1 MCNDIS
7 SQIIIWFI
15 KFKNTNMNFIPHY
28 LFPKVDQ
35 FFFRISFVPSATVR
49 APRTTNQTDQQQQ
62 PGGPGLK
69 AELVTYSAPQ
79 GVLALKI

>member
-1 MCNDIS
+1 MD
-7 SQIIIWFI
+7 
-15 KFKNTNMNFIPHY
+15 P
-28 LFPKVDQ
+28 